1 MPLIAL
7 ENVSLNLNHRQILS
21 GIDLTLERG
30 EVLRVIG
37 ANGAGKSTL
46 LKILRGDLWHTSGS
60 RTYFFS
66 DPPRE
71 SPIGARERIALVTP
85 ELQDRL
91 RRLEYDRTA
100 LELVQTGFAQTD
112 YLYAPLNKAQLERS
126 STVMRDLQ
134 LEGLMDCPVNQLS
147 QGQLRQTLLARA
159 TVSNPDILLLDEFF
173 AGIDAG
179 SRTRLRGLIDSLA
192 RGDLTVI
199 YTTHRESETLLTT
212 TRGVTL
218 EGGRIVQHAGVRQR
232 IVGARLASH
241 PCVQC
246 TAPLR
251 LGSETLIEVKNANV
265 FLGDPLDE
273 ATAIGGHASSH
284 INHVLHDID
293 LEITRGGHVALLGAN
308 GAGKTTL
315 SRVLRGEVT
324 PALGGTVQWFGSGQ
338 TPLWERQKRIGL
350 VSSDLEARHR
360 VEATGF
366 TTVASGYANG
376 VGWHMPLEDGQTQ
389 RVVELLKTL
398 GIPSLESR
406 DVRFV
411 SQGELRKL
419 LIARSLITM
428 PDVLILDE
436 AFDYLDATS
445 RLALFDTLEELSAQ
459 TTFVVISHR
468 RDEVP
473 DWVRYGVWLEAGRV
487 TWRGALA
494 DHE

>member
-7 ENVSLNLNHRQILS
+7 EQISLNLNHRQILE
-21 GIDLTLERG
+21 GIDLVLERG
-30 EVLRVIG
+30 DVLRVIG

-46 LKILRGDLWHTSGS
+46 LKVLRGDLWHTSGS
-60 RTYFFS
+60 RTYFFT

-71 SPIGARERIALVTP
+71 SPIGAREHIALVTP

-112 YLYAPLNKAQLERS
+112 YLYAPLTAAQLERS
-126 STVMRDLQ
+126 RFVMRDLK
-134 LEGLMDCPVNQLS
+134 LEGLMSQPVNQLS

-159 TVSNPDILLLDEFF
+159 IVGKPDLLLLDEFF
-173 AGIDAG
+173 AGIDPD
-179 SRTRLRGLIDSLA
+179 SRTRLRKLVDSLA
-192 RGDLTVI
+192 RDGLTIV
-199 YTTHRESETLLTT
+199 YTTHREAETLETT
-212 TRGVTL
+212 TRHVTL
-218 EGGRIVQHAGVRQR
+218 EGGRIVSHAGLRERV
-232 IVGARLASH
+232 VGAQRA
-241 PCVQC
+241 
-246 TAPLR
+246 APLR
-251 LGSETLIEVKNANV
+251 LGSEMLIEVKHANV
-265 FLGDPLDE
+265 FLGDPRDD
-273 ATAIGGHASSH
+273 ATAADGHASSAV
-284 INHVLHDID
+284 NHVLHDID
-293 LEITRGGHVALLGAN
+293 LEITRGAHVALLGAN

-315 SRVLRGEVT
+315 SRLLRGEIA
-324 PALGGTVQWFGSGQ
+324 PALGGTVTWFGSRQ
-338 TPLWERQKRIGL
+338 TPLWERQQRIGL
-350 VSSDLEARHR
+350 VSSDTDARHR

-366 TTVASGYANG
+366 TVVASGYANG
-376 VGWHMPLEDGQTQ
+376 VGWHAVLEAAQTQ
-389 RVVELLKTL
+389 RVHDLLETL
-398 GIPSLESR
+398 GIQELETR

-419 LIARSLITM
+419 LIARSLVTQ

-445 RLALFDTLEELSAQ
+445 RLALFDTLELLAAQ

-473 DWVRYGVWLEAGRV
+473 DWVTHGLRLEAGRV

-494 DHE
+494 DLE